1 MAHGDVARL
10 VHDKFAVRDWWS
22 QTVTV
27 GYERLKGRRQR
38 GQRMSGAFEA
48 SKSKTFNAPAKRLI
62 DAWADDSKRRRWLR
76 DVDATVRTA
85 TSPKSMRLQW
95 PDGTIVAVW
104 FTSKGDGKSNV
115 ALAHTKL
122 ASKAA
127 LEKAKADWGT
137 RLDLLAKL
145 LATDS
150 R

>member
-1 MAHGDVARL
+1 M
-10 VHDKFAVRDWWS
+10 
-22 QTVTV
+22 VTV
-27 GYERLKGRRQR
+27 GYERLKGRRER

-48 SKSKTFNAPAKRLI
+48 SKSKTFNAPVRKLF
-62 DAWADDSKRRRWLR
+62 DAWADDAKRQRWLR

-104 FTSKGDGKSNV
+104 FTAKDDGKSNV

-127 LEKAKADWGT
+127 LERAKAEWGT
-137 RLDLLAKL
+137 RLDLLGKL
-145 LATDS
+145 LATNG